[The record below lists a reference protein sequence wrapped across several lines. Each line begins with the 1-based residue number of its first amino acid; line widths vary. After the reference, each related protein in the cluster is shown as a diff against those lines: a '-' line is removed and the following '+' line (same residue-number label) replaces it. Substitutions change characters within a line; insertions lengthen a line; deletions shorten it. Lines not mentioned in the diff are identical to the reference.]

1 MKERKDLP
9 AYLFFEFV
17 LYFKNTLFNTNCY
30 NLNNYKK
37 PSRKTWI
44 FKLDTLLFKS
54 NVGVKPTKLVI
65 KHFSINLEPVGVFVG
80 VLKSLPPFAI
90 NQLFHYQQF
99 AHLYYSGVN
108 MYSES

>member
-37 PSRKTWI
+37 PSRKTWF

-54 NVGVKPTKLVI
+54 NMSIKL
-65 KHFSINLEPVGVFVG
+65 INLAIKRFSSLHFPVGVFVG
-80 VLKSLPPFAI
+80 VSNLIPPFAI
-90 NQLFHYQQF
+90 NQLSHLLLF
-99 AHLYYSGVN
+99 AC
-108 MYSES
+108 